1 MIMKRTNKA
10 YAFFYSVLL
19 LIILQGCSTK
29 KVIVSDLPLIGI
41 EISEIIKNSRKTD
54 FTFENLRNRVKIEF
68 DNGRLTQNIILSL
81 RAEEDKVLWMSA
93 SMIVPIAKIL
103 MSNERFVFYEKFQKT
118 YIDEDLSKVLK
129 LLNLKNP
136 VKLLQNI
143 LYGGPVIDINK
154 VKWDRIQNSNYYV
167 LQSSQEIQTT
177 LFINPKTFQL
187 EQQRIFIPL
196 LSSLITFNY
205 RNYKNVDGKSVPN
218 QVLISY
224 IKGRRITRINLE
236 YSQFD
241 FPENLNFP
249 MEIPSDYKRINLDE
263 IIK

>member
-1 MIMKRTNKA
+1 
-10 YAFFYSVLL
+10 
-19 LIILQGCSTK
+19 
-29 KVIVSDLPLIGI
+29 
-41 EISEIIKNSRKTD
+41 
-54 FTFENLRNRVKIEF
+54 
-68 DNGRLTQNIILSL
+68 
-81 RAEEDKVLWMSA
+81 
-93 SMIVPIAKIL
+93 MIVPIAKIL

-129 LLNLKNP
+129 LLNLKSP

-143 LYGGPVIDINK
+143 LYGGIVTDMNR
-154 VKWDRIQNSNYYV
+154 VKWDRIQNSSFYV
-167 LQSSQEIQTT
+167 LQSSKEIQTT

-187 EQQRIFIPL
+187 EQQRIFIPR

-205 RNYKNVDGKSVPN
+205 RNYKNVDGKSVPS

-224 IKGRRITRINLE
+224 MKGSKITRINLE

>member
-1 MIMKRTNKA
+1 MKTTYKA
-10 YAFFYSVLL
+10 YSFLYSVLL
-19 LIILQGCSTK
+19 LIVFQGCSTK
-29 KVIVSDLPLIGI
+29 KNLVSDFPIAGV

-54 FTFENLRNRVKIEF
+54 FTYENLRNRVKVEF
-68 DNGRLTQNIILSL
+68 DNGRVTQNIILSF
-81 RAEEDKVLWMSA
+81 RAIEDEVLWLSA

-103 MSNERFVFYEKFQKT
+103 MTNERFVFYEKFQKN
-118 YIDEDLSKVLK
+118 YIDEDLSQLSK

-136 VKLLQNI
+136 VNFLQNV
-143 LYGGPVIDINK
+143 LFGSPVIDINK
-154 VKWDRIQNSNYYV
+154 GKWDKIQNSNYYV
-167 LQSSQEIQTT
+167 LQSSKEIQTT

-196 LSSLITFNY
+196 LSSLVTFNY
-205 RNYKNVDGKSVPN
+205 RNYKNIDGKTVPSD
-218 QVLISY
+218 VLISY
-224 IKGRRITRINLE
+224 IKGNQITKINLE

-249 MEIPSDYKRINLDE
+249 MEIPSDYKRITLDE

>member
-1 MIMKRTNKA
+1 MKTTYKA
-10 YAFFYSVLL
+10 YSFLYSVLL
-19 LIILQGCSTK
+19 LIVFQGCSTK
-29 KVIVSDLPLIGI
+29 KNLVSDFPIAGV

-54 FTFENLRNRVKIEF
+54 FTYENLRNRVKVEF
-68 DNGRLTQNIILSL
+68 DNGRVTQNIILSF
-81 RAEEDKVLWMSA
+81 RAIEDEVLWLSA

-103 MSNERFVFYEKFQKT
+103 MTNERFVFYEKFQKN
-118 YIDEDLSKVLK
+118 YIDEDLSQLSK

-136 VKLLQNI
+136 VNFLQNV
-143 LYGGPVIDINK
+143 LFGSPVIDINK
-154 VKWDRIQNSNYYV
+154 GKWDKIQNSNYYV
-167 LQSSQEIQTT
+167 LQSSKEIQTT

-196 LSSLITFNY
+196 LSSLVTFNY
-205 RNYKNVDGKSVPN
+205 RNYKNIDGKTVPSD
-218 QVLISY
+218 VLISY
-224 IKGRRITRINLE
+224 IKGNQITKINLE

-249 MEIPSDYKRINLDE
+249 MEIPSDYKLLTLDE

>member
-1 MIMKRTNKA
+1 MKTTYKA
-10 YAFFYSVLL
+10 YSFLYSVLL
-19 LIILQGCSTK
+19 LIVFQGCSTK
-29 KVIVSDLPLIGI
+29 KNLVSDFPIAGI

-54 FTFENLRNRVKIEF
+54 FTYENLRNRVKVEF
-68 DNGRLTQNIILSL
+68 DNGRVTQNIILSF
-81 RAEEDKVLWMSA
+81 RAIEDEVLWLSA

-103 MSNERFVFYEKFQKT
+103 MTNERFVFYEKFQKN
-118 YIDEDLSKVLK
+118 YIDEDLSQLSK

-136 VKLLQNI
+136 VNFLQNI
-143 LYGGPVIDINK
+143 LFGSPVIDINK
-154 VKWDRIQNSNYYV
+154 GKWNKIQNSNYYV
-167 LQSSQEIQTT
+167 LQSSKEIQTT

-196 LSSLITFNY
+196 LSSLVTFNY
-205 RNYKNVDGKSVPN
+205 RNYKNIDGKTVPSD
-218 QVLISY
+218 VLISY
-224 IKGRRITRINLE
+224 IKGNQITKINLE

-249 MEIPSDYKRINLDE
+249 MEIPSDYKRINLNE

>member
-1 MIMKRTNKA
+1 MKTTYKA
-10 YAFFYSVLL
+10 YSFLYSVLL
-19 LIILQGCSTK
+19 LIIFQGCSTK
-29 KVIVSDLPLIGI
+29 KNLVSDFPIAGI

-54 FTFENLRNRVKIEF
+54 FTYENLRNRVKVEF
-68 DNGRLTQNIILSL
+68 DNGRLTQNIILSF
-81 RAEEDKVLWMSA
+81 RAIEDEVIWLSA

-103 MSNERFVFYEKFQKT
+103 MTNERFVFYEKFQKN
-118 YIDEDLSKVLK
+118 YINEDLSQLSK

-136 VKLLQNI
+136 VNFLQNI
-143 LYGGPVIDINK
+143 LFGSPVIDINK
-154 VKWDRIQNSNYYV
+154 GKWDKIQNSNYYV
-167 LQSSQEIQTT
+167 LQSSKGIQTT

-196 LSSLITFNY
+196 LSSLVTFNY
-205 RNYKNVDGKSVPN
+205 RNYKNIDGKTVPSE
-218 QVLISY
+218 VLISY
-224 IKGRRITRINLE
+224 LKGNQITRINLE

-249 MEIPSDYKRINLDE
+249 MEIPSDYKRITLDE

>member
-1 MIMKRTNKA
+1 MKTTYKA
-10 YAFFYSVLL
+10 YSFLYSVLL
-19 LIILQGCSTK
+19 LIIFQGCSTK
-29 KVIVSDLPLIGI
+29 KNLVSDFPIAGI

-54 FTFENLRNRVKIEF
+54 FTYENLRNRVKVEF
-68 DNGRLTQNIILSL
+68 DNGRVTQNIILSF
-81 RAEEDKVLWMSA
+81 RAIEDEVLWLSA

-103 MSNERFVFYEKFQKT
+103 MTNERFVFYEKFQKN
-118 YIDEDLSKVLK
+118 YVDEDLSQLSK

-136 VKLLQNI
+136 VNFLQNI
-143 LYGGPVIDINK
+143 LFGSPVIDINK
-154 VKWDRIQNSNYYV
+154 VKWEKIQNSNYYV
-167 LQSSQEIQTT
+167 LQSSKEIQTT

-196 LSSLITFNY
+196 LSSLVTFNY
-205 RNYKNVDGKSVPN
+205 RNYKNIDGKTVPSD
-218 QVLISY
+218 VLISY
-224 IKGRRITRINLE
+224 IKGNQITKINLE

-249 MEIPSDYKRINLDE
+249 MEIPSDYKLLTLDE

>member
-1 MIMKRTNKA
+1 MKTTYKA
-10 YAFFYSVLL
+10 YSFLYSVLL
-19 LIILQGCSTK
+19 LIVFQGCSTK
-29 KVIVSDLPLIGI
+29 KNLVSDFPIAGI

-54 FTFENLRNRVKIEF
+54 FTYENLRNRVKVEF
-68 DNGRLTQNIILSL
+68 DNGRVTQNIILSF
-81 RAEEDKVLWMSA
+81 RAIEDEVLWLSA

-103 MSNERFVFYEKFQKT
+103 MTNERFVFYEKFQKN
-118 YIDEDLSKVLK
+118 YIDEDLSQLSK

-136 VKLLQNI
+136 VNFLQNV
-143 LYGGPVIDINK
+143 LFGSPVIDINK
-154 VKWDRIQNSNYYV
+154 GKWDKIQNSNYYV
-167 LQSSQEIQTT
+167 LQSSKEIQTT

-196 LSSLITFNY
+196 LSSLVTFNY
-205 RNYKNVDGKSVPN
+205 RNYKNIDGKTVPSD
-218 QVLISY
+218 VLISY
-224 IKGRRITRINLE
+224 IKGNQITKINLE

-249 MEIPSDYKRINLDE
+249 MEIPSDYKLLTLDE

>member
-1 MIMKRTNKA
+1 MKTTYKA
-10 YAFFYSVLL
+10 YSFLYSV
-19 LIILQGCSTK
+19 ILFIVFQGCSTK
-29 KVIVSDLPLIGI
+29 KNLVSDFPIAGI

-54 FTFENLRNRVKIEF
+54 FTYENLRNRVKVEF
-68 DNGRLTQNIILSL
+68 DNGRVTQNIILSF
-81 RAEEDKVLWMSA
+81 RAIEDEVLWLSA

-103 MSNERFVFYEKFQKT
+103 MTNERFVFYEKFQKN
-118 YIDEDLSKVLK
+118 YIDEDLSQLSK

-136 VKLLQNI
+136 VNFLQNI
-143 LYGGPVIDINK
+143 LFGSPVIDINK
-154 VKWDRIQNSNYYV
+154 GKWDKIQNSNYYV
-167 LQSSQEIQTT
+167 LQSSKEIQTT

-196 LSSLITFNY
+196 LSSLVTFNY
-205 RNYKNVDGKSVPN
+205 RNYKNIDGKTVPSD
-218 QVLISY
+218 VLISY
-224 IKGRRITRINLE
+224 IKGNQITKINLE

-249 MEIPSDYKRINLDE
+249 MEIPSDYKLLTLDE

>member
-1 MIMKRTNKA
+1 MKTTYKA
-10 YAFFYSVLL
+10 YSFLYSVLL
-19 LIILQGCSTK
+19 LIVFQGCSTK
-29 KVIVSDLPLIGI
+29 KNLVSDFPIAGI

-54 FTFENLRNRVKIEF
+54 FTYENLRNRVKVEF
-68 DNGRLTQNIILSL
+68 DNGRVTQNIILSF
-81 RAEEDKVLWMSA
+81 RAIEDEVLWLSA

-103 MSNERFVFYEKFQKT
+103 MTNERFVFYEKFQKN
-118 YIDEDLSKVLK
+118 YVDEDLSQLSK

-136 VKLLQNI
+136 VNFLQNI
-143 LYGGPVIDINK
+143 LFGSPVIDINK
-154 VKWDRIQNSNYYV
+154 GKWNKIQNSNYYV
-167 LQSSQEIQTT
+167 LQSSKEIQTT

-196 LSSLITFNY
+196 LSSLVTFNY
-205 RNYKNVDGKSVPN
+205 RNYKNIDGKTVPSD
-218 QVLISY
+218 VLISY
-224 IKGRRITRINLE
+224 IKGNQITKINLE

-249 MEIPSDYKRINLDE
+249 MEIPSDYKLLTLDE

>member
-1 MIMKRTNKA
+1 MKTTYKA
-10 YAFFYSVLL
+10 YSFLYSVLL
-19 LIILQGCSTK
+19 LIIFQGCSTK
-29 KVIVSDLPLIGI
+29 KNLVNDFPIAGI

-54 FTFENLRNRVKIEF
+54 FTYENLRNRVKVEF
-68 DNGRLTQNIILSL
+68 DNGRVTQNIILSF
-81 RAEEDKVLWMSA
+81 RAIEDEVLWLSA

-103 MSNERFVFYEKFQKT
+103 MTNERFVFYEKFQKN
-118 YIDEDLSKVLK
+118 YIDEDLSQLSK

-136 VKLLQNI
+136 VNFLQNI
-143 LYGGPVIDINK
+143 LFGSPVIDINK
-154 VKWDRIQNSNYYV
+154 VKWEKIQNSNYYV
-167 LQSSQEIQTT
+167 LQSSKEIQTT

-196 LSSLITFNY
+196 LSSLVTFNY
-205 RNYKNVDGKSVPN
+205 RNYKNIDGKTVPSD
-218 QVLISY
+218 VLISY
-224 IKGRRITRINLE
+224 IKGNQITKINLE

-249 MEIPSDYKRINLDE
+249 MEIPSDYKLLTLDE

>member
-1 MIMKRTNKA
+1 MKTTYKA
-10 YAFFYSVLL
+10 YSFLYSVLL
-19 LIILQGCSTK
+19 LIVFQGCSTK
-29 KVIVSDLPLIGI
+29 KNLVSDFPIAGI

-54 FTFENLRNRVKIEF
+54 FTYENLRNRVKVEF
-68 DNGRLTQNIILSL
+68 DNGRVTQNIILSF
-81 RAEEDKVLWMSA
+81 RAIEDEVLWLSA

-103 MSNERFVFYEKFQKT
+103 MTNERFVFYEKFQKN
-118 YIDEDLSKVLK
+118 YIDEDLSQLSK

-136 VKLLQNI
+136 VNFLQNI
-143 LYGGPVIDINK
+143 LFGSPVIDINK
-154 VKWDRIQNSNYYV
+154 VKWEKIQNSNYYV
-167 LQSSQEIQTT
+167 LQSSKEIQTT

-196 LSSLITFNY
+196 LSSLVTFNY
-205 RNYKNVDGKSVPN
+205 RNYKNIDGKTVPSD
-218 QVLISY
+218 VLISY
-224 IKGRRITRINLE
+224 IKGNQITKINLE

-249 MEIPSDYKRINLDE
+249 MEIPSDYKLLTLDE

>member
-1 MIMKRTNKA
+1 MKTTNKA
-10 YAFFYSVLL
+10 YTFLNCVLL

-29 KVIVSDLPLIGI
+29 KVIVSDQPLAEI

-54 FTFENLRNRVKIEF
+54 FTFENLRNRVKVEF

-81 RAEEDKVLWMSA
+81 RAEEDEVLWISA

-129 LLNLKNP
+129 LLNLKSP

-143 LYGGPVIDINK
+143 LYGGIVTDMNR
-154 VKWDRIQNSNYYV
+154 VKWDRIQNSSFYV
-167 LQSSQEIQTT
+167 LQSSKEIQTT

-187 EQQRIFIPL
+187 EQQRIYIPL
-196 LSSLITFNY
+196 LSSLVTFNY
-205 RNYKNVDGKSVPN
+205 RNHKNIDGKTVPSD
-218 QVLISY
+218 VLISY
-224 IKGRRITRINLE
+224 IKGNQITKINLE

-249 MEIPSDYKRINLDE
+249 MEIPSDYKLLTLDE